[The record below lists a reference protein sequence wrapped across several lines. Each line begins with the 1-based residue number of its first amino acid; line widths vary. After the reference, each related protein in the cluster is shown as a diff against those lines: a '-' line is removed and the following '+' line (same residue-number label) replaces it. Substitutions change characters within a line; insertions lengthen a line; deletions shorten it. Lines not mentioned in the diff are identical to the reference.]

1 MNDIQAVPRAP
12 ADARPPAW
20 IEGLGALLRP
30 WIRIRREP
38 ADATKLIPDDPRPT
52 VYVVERYG
60 LSDTL
65 ILEEA
70 CKEAGLPS
78 PYAAASKLPINRRS
92 AVISLSRRP
101 RVFGRRPHP
110 TRSETLSRLADAL
123 RADPETDVRLVP
135 VSIFVGRAPDR
146 ESGWFR
152 VLFSEN
158 WVVVGR
164 FRRLLAILLNG
175 RDTIVQFAAPVSMR
189 EVIMDQ
195 PDVAPERGVRKLQR
209 ILRVHFRRIRAIVIG
224 PDLSH
229 RRTVV
234 DALLNTDPVRAA
246 IEAVSSKE
254 NISPEKARARARSYA
269 MEIAADYSHPVVRS
283 ISFMLKAFWNK
294 LYEGVDVHHFDTLLR
309 VAPGHEVIFVPCHRS
324 HVDYLLLSYQL
335 LQHGVAIPHIGAGI
349 NLNLPVIGPILRRGS
364 AFFLR
369 RTFKGDPLYST
380 VFREYISQLF
390 QRGVSLEYFIEGGRS
405 RTGRLLAPRGGMLS
419 MTLRSFLRESRRPVV
434 FQPVYIG
441 YEKIMEG
448 NAYIGELSGKPKE
461 KESLLGLFRAFGA
474 LRQHY
479 GRVAVNFGEPIFLKP
494 LLDKVAPDWQA
505 ATAEPEAKPE
515 WLNRAV
521 DALATR
527 ILEHVNRAANVNPI
541 NLLAVALLSMPK
553 HAMAEADLAAQLDL
567 CKALLTE
574 LPYSDRVTMTER
586 SPAEII
592 AYGETMQWITRTA
605 HPLGDVIGVE
615 EKQGVL
621 LSYFRNNVTHL
632 FATAAWVACCFL
644 NNRRLARASI
654 LRLGRLVYPFIQAE
668 LFLPWTEE
676 EFVQRIQATISFFIA
691 RGVLEAD
698 SDGRVIARGPG
709 QSDAAFRLRS
719 LAHNILPA
727 IERYYIALA
736 LLVKNGRH
744 TLSSGEL
751 ENLCWLSAQRL
762 SLLHELNAP
771 EFFDRSLF
779 RGFIQKLRERRVVWA
794 DENGK
799 LDFDRGLEEVTRN
812 ARVILSREIR
822 HGILKLTP
830 EKKAALAQAAQEQE
844 QAQTQALPTE
854 ENKAD

>member
-1 MNDIQAVPRAP
+1 MNDMQAAPRA
-12 ADARPPAW
+12 AVGARPPAW
-20 IEGLGALLRP
+20 IEFLGALIRP
-30 WIRIRREP
+30 WLRIRREP
-38 ADATKLIPDDPRPT
+38 ADAAHLVPDDATPT
-52 VYVVERYG
+52 LYVIERYG

-65 ILEEA
+65 ILEQA
-70 CKEAGLPS
+70 CREAGLPS
-78 PYAAASKLPINRRS
+78 PYAVAEKLPIKRRS
-92 AVISLSRRP
+92 AVVALTRRP
-101 RVFGRRPHP
+101 RIFGGRPHP
-110 TRSETLSRLADAL
+110 TRSETLSRLADVV
-123 RADPETDVRLVP
+123 RTDPDVDVRLVP

-146 ESGWFR
+146 DSGWFS

-164 FRRLLAILLNG
+164 FRRLVALLLNG
-175 RDTIVQFAAPVSMR
+175 RDTIVQFAPPVSMR
-189 EVIMDQ
+189 EAIGDESGLAV
-195 PDVAPERGVRKLQR
+195 PERGVRKLQR
-209 ILRVHFRRIRAIVIG
+209 LLRVHFRRIRAMVIG

-234 DALLNTDPVRAA
+234 DALLNADPVRAA
-246 IEAVSSKE
+246 IEAAASKE
-254 NISPEKARARARSYA
+254 NISSEQARERARKYA

-283 ISFMLKAFWNK
+283 LSFMLKAFWNK
-294 LYEGVDVHHFDTLLR
+294 LYDGIDVHHFGTLR
-309 VAPGHEVIFVPCHRS
+309 QVAPGHEIIYVPCHRS

-335 LQHGVAIPHIGAGI
+335 LTNGVAIPHIGAGV

-390 QRGVSLEYFIEGGRS
+390 ARGVSLEYFIEGGRS

-448 NAYIGELSGKPKE
+448 DAYIGELSGKPKE
-461 KESLLGLFRAFGA
+461 KESLLGFFKAFGA

-479 GRVAVNFGEPIFLKP
+479 GRVALNFGEPIFLRS
-494 LLDKVAPDWQA
+494 LLDEVAPNWQA
-505 ATAEPEAKPE
+505 ATAEPETKPE

-521 DALATR
+521 DTLATR
-527 ILEHVNRAANVNPI
+527 ILENVNRAAHVNPI
-541 NLLAVALLSMPK
+541 NLLAIALLSTPK
-553 HAMAEADLAAQLDL
+553 HAMTEADLAAQIELA
-567 CKALLTE
+567 KALLAA
-574 LPYSDRVTMTER
+574 LPYSDRVTMTEL

-592 AYGETMQWITRTA
+592 AYGEKMGWIRRIA
-605 HPLGDVIGVE
+605 HPLGDVLGVD
-615 EKQGVL
+615 EKPGVL

-644 NNRRLARASI
+644 NNRRMSRASI

-668 LFLPWTEE
+668 LFLPWSED
-676 EFVQRIQATISFFIA
+676 EFTRRIQETIDFFIA
-691 RGVLEAD
+691 RGLLEAD
-698 SDGRVIARGPG
+698 ADGRVIGRGPG
-709 QSDAAFRLRS
+709 QSDAAFRLRA
-719 LAHNILPA
+719 LARNLLPA
-727 IERYYIALA
+727 IERYYIGVA
-736 LLVKNGRH
+736 LLVKNGPH
-744 TLSSGEL
+744 TLSAGEL
-751 ENLCWLSAQRL
+751 ETLCSLTAQRL

-779 RGFIQKLRERRVVWA
+779 RGFIQKLRERRVIWA

-799 LDFDRGLEEVTRN
+799 LDFDAALNAVAQD

-830 EKKAALAQAAQEQE
+830 EKQAELTQAAQGSSS
-844 QAQTQALPTE
+844 AS
-854 ENKAD
+854 